1 VAAMKGAADAWISDM
16 HLFVAV
22 AKAKSFTRAAHH
34 LGVPHSTL
42 SRRVAALEKTLGFRL
57 FIRTTRQVDLT
68 DEGLLY
74 FERAEK
80 VVADAIQIHEELSFR
95 RGRPGGLLRVSIP
108 EGVALQVAA
117 PWFGEFAEMFP
128 DVRLQIDTAPEHIVP
143 VRDGFDVC
151 ITHFRVEE
159 SSQVRRTLASFKTG
173 LFASPGYARKR
184 GLPQTPE
191 ELSEH
196 DCITVTDGRQG
207 QLFWNLYRGDER
219 LTVPVSGKVTTLSQQ
234 ITPALAM
241 QDLGITSVMPR
252 PFEKDVEE
260 GRLVRVLEDWQ
271 LDPMV
276 VSLVLPDR
284 LVSARTRA
292 FIDFVSAKYKQLA
305 SQFERA

>member
-1 VAAMKGAADAWISDM
+1 MKAAADAWISDM

-42 SRRVAALEKTLGFRL
+42 SRRVATLEKTLGFRL

-68 DEGLLY
+68 DEGRHY
-74 FERAEK
+74 FERAEQ
-80 VVADAIQIHEELSFR
+80 VVADAIAIHEELSFR

-128 DVRLQIDTAPEHIVP
+128 DVRLQIDTAPEHVVP

-151 ITHFRVEE
+151 ITHFKVEE
-159 SSQVRRTLASFKTG
+159 SSHVRRTLASYKTG
-173 LFASPGYARKR
+173 LFASPGYVARR
-184 GLPQTPE
+184 GLPKTPE
-191 ELSEH
+191 ELAGH
-196 DCITVTDGRQG
+196 DCIVVTDGRQG
-207 QLFWNLYRGDER
+207 KVTWNLYRGDEKKS
-219 LTVPVSGKVTTLSQQ
+219 VDVWGKVTTLSQQ
-234 ITPALAM
+234 LTPALAM
-241 QDLGITSVMPR
+241 NHLGITSVMPR
-252 PFEKDVEE
+252 PFEKDVAE

-292 FIDFVSAKYKQLA
+292 FIDFFSAKYKAMA
-305 SQFERA
+305 SQFELA

>member
-1 VAAMKGAADAWISDM
+1 MKAGADAWISDM

-68 DEGLLY
+68 EEGLLY

-80 VVADAIQIHEELSFR
+80 VVAEAVSIHEELSYR

-117 PWFGEFAEMFP
+117 PWFGEFALLCP
-128 DVRLQIDTAPEHIVP
+128 DVRLQIDTAPEHVVP

-173 LFASPGYARKR
+173 LFASPGYVRAR
-184 GLPQTPE
+184 GLPATPE
-191 ELSEH
+191 ELASH
-196 DCITVTDGRQG
+196 DCIAVTDGRSG
-207 QLFWNLYRGDER
+207 HLTWNLHRDGEHR
-219 LTVPVSGKVTTLSQQ
+219 AVQVTGRVTTLSQQ
-234 ITPALAM
+234 LAPELAK
-241 QDLGITSVMPR
+241 QDLGITSVMPQ
-252 PFEKDVEE
+252 PFQQDVEE
-260 GRLVRVLEDWQ
+260 GRLVRVLPEWQ

-284 LVSARTRA
+284 LVSARTRV
-292 FIDFVSAKYKQLA
+292 FIDFVSAKFKTL
-305 SQFERA
+305 SNQFELA

>member
-1 VAAMKGAADAWISDM
+1 MKAAADAWISDM

-57 FIRTTRQVDLT
+57 FVRTTRQVDLT
-68 DEGLLY
+68 EEGQLY

-80 VVADAIQIHEELSFR
+80 VVADAIEIHEDLSYR
-95 RGRPGGLLRVSIP
+95 RGRPGGLLRVAIP
-108 EGVALQVAA
+108 EGVALQNAA
-117 PWFGEFAEMFP
+117 PWFGEFADMFP

-143 VRDGFDVC
+143 ARDGFDVC

-159 SSQVRRTLASFKTG
+159 SSHVRRTLASFKTG

-184 GLPQTPE
+184 GLPRTPE
-191 ELSEH
+191 ELAEH
-196 DCITVTDGRQG
+196 DCIVVTDGRQG
-207 QLFWNLYRGDER
+207 QLYWNLYRGDER
-219 LTVPVSGKVTTLSQQ
+219 RTVPVSGKVTTLSQQ

-241 QDLGITSVMPR
+241 QDLGITSVMPQ

-292 FIDFVSAKYKQLA
+292 FIDFFSAKFKALA
-305 SQFERA
+305 GRFELA

>member
-1 VAAMKGAADAWISDM
+1 MKAAADAWISDM

-57 FIRTTRQVDLT
+57 FVRTTRQVELT

-80 VVADAIQIHEELSFR
+80 VVADAIEIHEELSYR

-117 PWFGEFAEMFP
+117 PWFGEFAGMFP

-159 SSQVRRTLASFKTG
+159 SSQVRRTLASFRTG

-184 GLPQTPE
+184 GLPRTPE
-191 ELSEH
+191 ELAEH
-196 DCITVTDGRQG
+196 DCIAVTDGRQG
-207 QLFWNLYRGDER
+207 QISWNLYRGDER
-219 LTVPVSGKVTTLSQQ
+219 RSVPVSGKVTTLSQQ

-241 QDLGITSVMPR
+241 QYLGITSIMPE

-276 VSLVLPDR
+276 VSLLLPDR

-305 SQFERA
+305 NQFERA

>member
-1 VAAMKGAADAWISDM
+1 MKAAADAWISDM

-68 DEGLLY
+68 DEGQLY

-80 VVADAIQIHEELSFR
+80 VVAEALSIHEELSYR

-117 PWFGEFAEMFP
+117 PWFGEFAELYP
-128 DVRLQIDTAPEHIVP
+128 DVRLQIDTAPEHVVP

-159 SSQVRRTLASFKTG
+159 SSQVRRTLASFKTR
-173 LFASPGYARKR
+173 LFAAPGYARKH
-184 GLPQTPE
+184 GLPATPE
-191 ELSEH
+191 ELADH
-196 DCITVTDGRQG
+196 DCIGVTDGRQG
-207 QLFWNLYRGDER
+207 HVTWNLYRGDER
-219 LTVPVSGKVTTLSQQ
+219 RTVQIAGRVMTLSQQ
-234 ITPALAM
+234 LAPALAM
-241 QDLGITSVMPR
+241 QGLGIVSVMPQ

-260 GRLVRVLEDWQ
+260 GRLVRVLEEWQ

-292 FIDFVSAKYKQLA
+292 FIDFVSAKYKALA
-305 SQFERA
+305 SRFELA